1 MPLYTLWES
10 GTWKEIA
17 FAAAHC
23 TGGDLLIALSSLTMA
38 VLLVGNGHWPIKRF
52 WPVAAATLVLGL
64 TYTAFSEWLNIVRRA
79 AWAYSDLMP
88 VISITHFEVGLSP
101 LLQWVVVPL
110 SAFWWAGQVS
120 GRQSFNDS

>member
-1 MPLYTLWES
+1 
-10 GTWKEIA
+10 
-17 FAAAHC
+17 
-23 TGGDLLIALSSLTMA
+23 MA